1 MLIRLKIFYLRRDRI
16 SPHEKHIIYL
26 DYYTLTHG
34 CGCQHI
40 RTYNTHWKQC
50 SLPRTVIHYFVRLQ
64 LCPFQHE
71 EVQFL
76 ESELENQKQKYQ
88 ELEEFTK
95 SLVNA
100 IKNNDLKTQQVHDID
115 TYAWH
120 VYIILLDYFTEIL
133 P

>member
-1 MLIRLKIFYLRRDRI
+1 M
-16 SPHEKHIIYL
+16 
-26 DYYTLTHG
+26 
-34 CGCQHI
+34 
-40 RTYNTHWKQC
+40 
-50 SLPRTVIHYFVRLQ
+50 IHYFVRLQ

-115 TYAWH
+115 TYA
-120 VYIILLDYFTEIL
+120 
-133 P
+133 